1 MNRQLVPNHPI
12 VQMLM
17 MGLLLA
23 SSVAPLA
30 AEEAIADKV
39 GDAEFF
45 QPDKVQVIHL
55 DVSESN
61 LARMKAALPERIYV
75 PADFR
80 WGEQTIRNVGVRYK
94 GNSSS
99 QPNQRHKRSFLI
111 KFNEFEKGQRF
122 LGLKRVALD
131 NGVQFGSLFS
141 EQLITRVLDELDI
154 VASRAN
160 FARLYLNGKFH
171 GVYTNVERI
180 DSVFL
185 ANHFADPGGPL
196 YKIDEGGPG
205 CDLGPVPEA
214 VRARASTF
222 EPKSAAATD
231 EANDVYDL
239 IAAINETPADQF
251 AAVMEANMEMDKFL
265 QTMSVMLFSG
275 AFDQLTG
282 WGPHNYYLYRNP
294 QDGRWH
300 YLPWDLDV
308 AFADKAFGRI
318 PVIDGW
324 HAAWPIPGGAPR
336 PIIERIVNDPGL
348 LQRYREF
355 ADVILE
361 KHFHPRVIVPK
372 LDELYA
378 RVKDDLADD
387 PFPPRRITNPGDRNY
402 DDVVASLKEF
412 MHRRYKTARAQLDS
426 PGQRP
431 KSSTDPSRGGRE
443 QPGPAQAGRSRP
455 EGQPWPS
462 ETPSKQAPSDLRLV
476 AQTSESITIRW
487 ADNAEGEAGHLVQ
500 RADGT
505 EGPFGNLLGR
515 PGPESILAADDN
527 VVPGRTYRYRVYA
540 VFPTPAGLRGSSVS
554 NTITVRVPD

>member
-1 MNRQLVPNHPI
+1 MNRQLVPNHPV

-30 AEEAIADKV
+30 AEEATADKV
-39 GDAEFF
+39 GDAAFF
-45 QPDKVQVIHL
+45 QPGKVQVIHL

-122 LGLKRVALD
+122 LGLKRVAMD

-141 EQLITRVLDELDI
+141 EQLITRILDELDI

-214 VRARASTF
+214 VRARGV
-222 EPKSAAATD
+222 
-231 EANDVYDL
+231 DV
-239 IAAINETPADQF
+239 
-251 AAVMEANMEMDKFL
+251 
-265 QTMSVMLFSG
+265 
-275 AFDQLTG
+275 
-282 WGPHNYYLYRNP
+282 
-294 QDGRWH
+294 
-300 YLPWDLDV
+300 
-308 AFADKAFGRI
+308 
-318 PVIDGW
+318 
-324 HAAWPIPGGAPR
+324 
-336 PIIERIVNDPGL
+336 
-348 LQRYREF
+348 
-355 ADVILE
+355 
-361 KHFHPRVIVPK
+361 
-372 LDELYA
+372 
-378 RVKDDLADD
+378 
-387 PFPPRRITNPGDRNY
+387 
-402 DDVVASLKEF
+402 
-412 MHRRYKTARAQLDS
+412 
-426 PGQRP
+426 
-431 KSSTDPSRGGRE
+431 
-443 QPGPAQAGRSRP
+443 
-455 EGQPWPS
+455 
-462 ETPSKQAPSDLRLV
+462 
-476 AQTSESITIRW
+476 
-487 ADNAEGEAGHLVQ
+487 
-500 RADGT
+500 
-505 EGPFGNLLGR
+505 
-515 PGPESILAADDN
+515 
-527 VVPGRTYRYRVYA
+527 
-540 VFPTPAGLRGSSVS
+540 
-554 NTITVRVPD
+554 